1 MTREKRQRARG
12 FGRRGEWAAL
22 ILLVLKGY
30 RILARNYSAP
40 GGEID
45 LIICRG
51 QAIAFVEVKARPEIE
66 AARTAISEQKR
77 RRVARAARAWLS
89 QNRWANGYNLRVDA
103 VFVSP
108 RRLPEHLSAAF
119 DLELI

>member
-45 LIICRG
+45 LIVC
-51 QAIAFVEVKARPEIE
+51 VEVKARPEIE